1 LRRWERR
8 LRNWSGLVLATFIC
22 LHLLNHSTGLISLS
36 AMEQVRMVVA
46 AVWRST
52 AGTVV
57 LYSALIV
64 HFALALM
71 SLYRRTTL
79 RMPLWEG
86 AQLWLGLS
94 ILPLLSGHIAATR
107 GAWGVL
113 GRTIDYETVVTG
125 LWSNPWLLSKQVLL
139 VVIVWAHMLVG
150 LHYWLRLRK
159 GYRRAVVVCYPL
171 ALLVPLL
178 AVLGFARIGAGLEA
192 AAQPA
197 ADYYSMDY
205 SPAGNG
211 QPATFSLGDI
221 GLLVTLGLIG
231 ATLAARQIRA
241 VAKRKGNSYRLHHA
255 NGQTLTGIR
264 GRSVLE
270 ALRMARI
277 AHASVC
283 GGRARC
289 TTCRVRVGEG
299 LEALPPPNALERAA
313 LLRIAAA
320 PNVRLACQTRPL
332 QDVRITPLLAADT
345 FPGDSRKGGM
355 QGRERSVAALFVDLR
370 GSTRLG
376 EKKLPYDVL
385 FILNQFFTEMA
396 SALQKTDGHY
406 AQFNGDGLLALYGL
420 RGGPGRACLAALAGA
435 VTMHRHL
442 QTLNNALAGELE
454 QPLRIGIGIHYGSA
468 IVGSMGPPESPI
480 VSAIGDT
487 INLAARLEAL
497 TKDYAC
503 ALVVSADAVQH
514 AGVDTTGFARHSVQV
529 RGKQAVVEVYA
540 IDDIEALSEFPGT

>member
-1 LRRWERR
+1 
-8 LRNWSGLVLATFIC
+8 
-22 LHLLNHSTGLISLS
+22 
-36 AMEQVRMVVA
+36 
-46 AVWRST
+46 
-52 AGTVV
+52 
-57 LYSALIV
+57 
-64 HFALALM
+64 
-71 SLYRRTTL
+71 
-79 RMPLWEG
+79 
-86 AQLWLGLS
+86 
-94 ILPLLSGHIAATR
+94 
-107 GAWGVL
+107 
-113 GRTIDYETVVTG
+113 
-125 LWSNPWLLSKQVLL
+125 
-139 VVIVWAHMLVG
+139 IVWAHMLVG
-150 LHYWLRLRK
+150 LHYWLRLRR
-159 GYRRAVVVCYPL
+159 GYRQALGVLYPL

-178 AVLGFARIGAGLEA
+178 AILGFARIGAELQA
-192 AAQPA
+192 AGQPA

-205 SPAGNG
+205 PLAYTE

-231 ATLAARQIRA
+231 ATLSARQIRA
-241 VAKRKGNSYRLHHA
+241 VVKRKGNSYRLHHA
-255 NGQTLTGIR
+255 NGQTLVALQ
-264 GRSVLE
+264 GRSILE
-270 ALRMARI
+270 ALRMGRI

-289 TTCRVRVGEG
+289 TTCRVRVSEG
-299 LEALPPPNALERAA
+299 LELLPPPNDLERAA

-332 QDVRITPLLAADT
+332 RDLQIAPLLAADT
-345 FPGDSRKGGM
+345 LPGDRRKGGM
-355 QGRERSVAALFVDLR
+355 QGRERSVTALFVDLR

-376 EKKLPYDVL
+376 ETKLPYDVL
-385 FILNQFFTEMA
+385 FILNQFFAEMA

-420 RGGPGRACLAALAGA
+420 RGGSKRACLAALSGA

-442 QTLNNALAGELE
+442 QKLNNTLAGELE

-503 ALVVSADAVQH
+503 TLVASADAVQR
-514 AGVDTTGFARHSVQV
+514 AGIDATRFALHSVQV
-529 RGKQAVVEVYA
+529 RGKQEIVEVYA
-540 IDDIEALSEFPGT
+540 IDDIDALAKLLEPSPLAQRKRGTE